1 MIAFEPVQY
10 VMAKLFGECQEF
22 SGILFCG
29 DAGHIVFNR
38 VAFDAAGVE
47 ICSVSLAFVAKDHRQ
62 CCQCAE
68 VLKMQGPQRRAV
80 SDGAG

>member
-1 MIAFEPVQY
+1 MIVFEPGKY
-10 VMAKLFGECQEF
+10 VIAKLFSKCLEF
-22 SGILFCG
+22 LGILCCS

-68 VLKMQGPQRRAV
+68 GLKILLGTIT
-80 SDGAG
+80 